1 MLLADVYLTSDS
13 TSIFNFWVFL
23 WGQNWRDVKIRYI
36 RGHADFCNPSV
47 ETGILY
53 RVPEPSERVCCLF
66 MANQQS
72 KSAGTLLP
80 LAMHNIDS
88 GT

>member
-1 MLLADVYLTSDS
+1 MIY
-13 TSIFNFWVFL
+13 
-23 WGQNWRDVKIRYI
+23 
-36 RGHADFCNPSV
+36 HADFCNPSI

-66 MANQQS
+66 MDNQQS

-80 LAMHNIDS
+80 LALHNIDS
-88 GT
+88 GTEKPTSRDYSC

>member
-1 MLLADVYLTSDS
+1 MQH
-13 TSIFNFWVFL
+13 IH
-23 WGQNWRDVKIRYI
+23 
-36 RGHADFCNPSV
+36 GHADFSDPST

-66 MANQQS
+66 MDNQQG

-80 LAMHNIDS
+80 LAMHNTDS
-88 GT
+88 GTEKPTSTLFLLGYCGV